1 MLVNKREG
9 VQMAIATIILAAGGS
24 TRLGQPKQLILA
36 DGETLVRRMAQQALA
51 LQAGPVVVVLGASQD
66 RISNELAGLSVTTV
80 VNSAWSE
87 GMASSL
93 RVGLRA
99 IDWETTDA
107 FLVMLT
113 DQPYVTSTL
122 LQQLIDTR
130 NHTGRGIIA
139 SRYAEPDGVLGVP
152 ALFDTHYRREFLGL
166 TGDTGAR
173 KLIQQYASDCTSVPF
188 SLAGIDLDTPADLR
202 HWQAQQASQ

>member
-1 MLVNKREG
+1 
-9 VQMAIATIILAAGGS
+9 MAIATILLAAGNS

-36 DGETLVRRMAQQALA
+36 NGESLVRRMAQQALA

-66 RISNELAGLSVTTV
+66 RIRKELTGLAVTIVINPTWSN
-80 VNSAWSE
+80 
-87 GMASSL
+87 GMASSIH
-93 RVGLRA
+93 VGLRSL
-99 IDWETTDA
+99 DWETTEA
-107 FLVMLT
+107 FLVVLT

-130 NHTGRGIIA
+130 NSTGRGIIA

-152 ALFDTHYRREFLGL
+152 ALFDSHYRREFLNL

-173 KLIQQYASDCTSVPF
+173 KLIQQYASDSTSISF
-188 SLAGIDLDTPADLR
+188 ALATIDLDTPADLQQ
-202 HWQAQQASQ
+202 WQAQQASQ